1 MDKIIR
7 QILQIDAE
15 AQKKM
20 EEARQKRE
28 AFIAEIDKEAGEE
41 TEKLRS
47 HSASKIEMIRKTEKE
62 AAQENIAA
70 IRKQADAQ
78 TAALSQVFAEKEPQ
92 WLDEILQAVFSA

>member
-28 AFIAEIDKEAGEE
+28 ALIAEVDKEAGEE
-41 TEKLRS
+41 TEKLRN
-47 HSASKIEMIRKTEKE
+47 HSAGKIEMIRKTEEE
-62 AAQENIAA
+62 AAKESIAA

-78 TAALSQVFAEKEPQ
+78 EAALTKIFAEKEPQ